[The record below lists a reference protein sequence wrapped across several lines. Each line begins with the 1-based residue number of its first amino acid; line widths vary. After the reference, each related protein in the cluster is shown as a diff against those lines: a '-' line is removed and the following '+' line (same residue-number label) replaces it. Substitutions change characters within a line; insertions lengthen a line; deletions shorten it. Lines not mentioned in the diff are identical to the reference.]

1 MIILARYSQTE
12 MCMQLSGADL
22 GGGGGG
28 GGGWERGGWMGKLAT
43 PLFFKPRLLILNNAF
58 ILSNCS

>member
-28 GGGWERGGWMGKLAT
+28 VGEGGLDGEASHPPLLQAT
-43 PLFFKPRLLILNNAF
+43 PTYT
-58 ILSNCS
+58 

>member
-22 GGGGGG
+22 GGGVGEGGLDG
-28 GGGWERGGWMGKLAT
+28 EASHPPLLQAT
-43 PLFFKPRLLILNNAF
+43 PTYT
-58 ILSNCS
+58 